1 MKIDRT
7 MAEAI
12 SQSRQIDVEA
22 EIAANELC
30 ESLSF
35 LQSLVAPQKEQLDGF
50 RPQDV
55 YSIFGLLKRA
65 ADVAAKPY
73 R

>member
-7 MAEAI
+7 MAEAVAH
-12 SQSRQIDVEA
+12 SRQIDQEA
-22 EIAANELC
+22 ELAATELS

-35 LQSLVAPQKEQLDGF
+35 LQSLVAGQKEQLDGF
-50 RPQDV
+50 LPQDV